1 MHWVAVLVDEFQL
14 GDLEYW
20 RRMPFRTFL
29 AWQRY
34 AVIRALNRQSANQG
48 G

>member
-1 MHWVAVLVDEFQL
+1 VDEFQL

-20 RRMPFRTFL
+20 RRMPYRTFL
-29 AWQRY
+29 AWQRL
-34 AVIRALNRQSANQG
+34 AMLRHMHREQRRQQQG

>member
-1 MHWVAVLVDEFQL
+1 MLIDEFEL

-20 RRMPFRTFL
+20 RKMPFRTFL
-29 AWQRY
+29 AWQRLAMVR
-34 AVIRALNRQSANQG
+34 AVNRKARMEASG